1 MDWPLIYNISLV
13 LNVLSAGGIFLFL
26 VFTAAIRDRGAR
38 VITVF
43 SFGVLEWALFFFL
56 AQVTSDPALALKF
69 FTIAKIG
76 LILTSSSF
84 LDFSLT
90 YAEPILKK
98 SFSLIRWSV
107 YVLGA
112 VLISF
117 FVSDAFFNTR
127 IMFIGGGPIPYVS
140 FWAQQTPGIIF
151 NVYVAYF
158 FSCFTAGIASWM
170 WLRQKVEK
178 IKRPP
183 VDFVLW
189 SGIVAALGGGTQYL
203 FYYGI
208 YVFPIGTYLIPLF
221 VIGIFYSITKF
232 HLFNLKVVTAEL
244 FIFGIWALLGAQVF
258 LSGNSENLFPSVLVF
273 VLSIV
278 FGLFSLRSIVNEVRQ
293 KDQLADLNQNL
304 EAKVAEQTKEVRAAY
319 EVEKQARRELE
330 ELDKTKTDFILAA
343 QHNLRTPLTIAKG
356 HVEEVER
363 AKKEGR
369 EVDLNAHLEKTSGV
383 LETLSQLVN
392 GLIDVTDLKVGKK
405 GFSKTEEKQS

>member
-1 MDWPLIYNISLV
+1 MNWPLIYNISLV

-26 VFTAAIRDRGAR
+26 IFTVAIRDRGAR
-38 VITVF
+38 IITMF
-43 SFGVLEWALFFFL
+43 SFGVAEWALFFFL
-56 AQVTSDPALALKF
+56 AQVTSDLALALKF

-76 LILTSSSF
+76 LIFTASSF

-90 YAEPILKK
+90 SAESVVNRLLH
-98 SFSLIRWSV
+98 FIRWPV
-107 YVLGA
+107 YGFGA
-112 VLISF
+112 ILIALF
-117 FVSDAFFNTR
+117 ISDAFWGTR
-127 IMFIGGGPIPYVS
+127 IMFTGGGPIPYVN
-140 FWAQQTPGIIF
+140 FWAQYTPGIIF
-151 NVYVAYF
+151 HTYVAYF
-158 FSCFTAGIASWM
+158 FSCFTAGIAFWM
-170 WLRQKVEK
+170 WLRQKVER
-178 IKRPP
+178 IKRPA
-183 VDFVLW
+183 VDLVLW

-208 YVFPIGTYLIPLF
+208 YIWPIGTYLIPLF
-221 VIGIFYSITKF
+221 VVGIFYSITKF

-258 LSGNSENLFPSVLVF
+258 LSGNSESLLPSILVF

-293 KDQLADLNQNL
+293 KNELADLNQNL
-304 EAKVAEQTKEVRAAY
+304 EAKVTEQTKEIREAY
-319 EVEKQARRELE
+319 EVEKKARKELE

-356 HVEEVER
+356 NLEEVTQ

-369 EVDLNAHLEKTSGV
+369 EVDLNAHLERTTGV

-405 GFSKTEEKQS
+405 GFSKKE